1 MRLAITTSPDTLL
14 RGVKKLNH
22 ESVSP
27 PRLVRIDD
35 WAWRKGRRYGTIVV
49 DLEPGEFVDLL
60 PDSDAETVKKWLD
73 DHPTVE
79 VIGRDRS
86 SSYAQAAAEA
96 APEAQQVADRWHL
109 LKNLREAIER
119 LFERQSDAVD
129 EALKATAMAA
139 ESPGNLALANAA
151 PAVVA
156 VERSSPPQPL
166 IEPPPES
173 PRLQA
178 QRARRKRK
186 IEWSEQVHE
195 RHRQGRSAR
204 RIARDFGMSRN
215 AVRRYLR
222 CKEPP
227 D

>member
-79 VIGRDRS
+79 VIGRDRFVVLCS
-86 SSYAQAAAEA
+86 SSRRSRA
-96 APEAQQVADRWHL
+96 R
-109 LKNLREAIER
+109 
-119 LFERQSDAVD
+119 
-129 EALKATAMAA
+129 
-139 ESPGNLALANAA
+139 SPTSRRSLA
-151 PAVVA
+151 PAEKLA
-156 VERSSPPQPL
+156 RGN
-166 IEPPPES
+166 
-173 PRLQA
+173 
-178 QRARRKRK
+178 RAA
-186 IEWSEQVHE
+186 I
-195 RHRQGRSAR
+195 
-204 RIARDFGMSRN
+204 
-215 AVRRYLR
+215 
-222 CKEPP
+222 
-227 D
+227 